1 MADQIPEIHC
11 MELHA
16 IYMLVDEM
24 RADEVAAARGILA
37 AYTRLR
43 KKMARVA
50 QLCKDGRKVL
60 LAETVSIR
68 ETRKAAEVNA
78 KKQQS

>member
-1 MADQIPEIHC
+1 MADQIPEIDC
-11 MELHA
+11 AELHS

-43 KKMARVA
+43 KKMAQVSR
-50 QLCKDGRKVL
+50 LCKDGRKAL
-60 LAETVSIR
+60 LAATVLIR
-68 ETRKAAEVNA
+68 ETRKAEKGKE
-78 KKQQS
+78 KKS